1 MSWAEIKKAINSN
14 ISKSLDVLITEKSNE
29 VKTVANS
36 NNSLISSIKSLLEN
50 TTYGLNAIKNTV
62 NSVNNTVSVVGNIPS
77 VKSVQRGKVNY
88 VRNVPTADDGF
99 SIVDIINSAFHT
111 FYYDFT
117 INSVNMDKSIVFIDG
132 NVFSNYFNNY
142 SFTLLNSNTIRVYWD
157 NDDYSNMI
165 GFTWQVI
172 EFY

>member
-14 ISKSLDVLITEKSNE
+14 ISKSLDVLITEKCDEILN
-29 VKTVANS
+29 KLNS
-36 NNSLISSIKSLLEN
+36 V
-50 TTYGLNAIKNTV
+50 YNTV
-62 NSVNNTVSVVGNIPS
+62 TVTGNIPS

-88 VRNVPTADDGF
+88 VGNVTTKNDGF
-99 SIVDIINSAFHT
+99 IIYIGDDPYYDT
-111 FYYDFT
+111 YYYDFT

-132 NVFSNYFNNY
+132 NARLSNSNNY
-142 SFTLLNSNTIRVYWD
+142 SFTLLNSNTIRVYWLNGSD
-157 NDDYSNMI
+157 MF